1 MCRNPTSP
9 CVFEQEQFCE
19 PTDVKQQRTPL
30 PIIVGSGGISPAGRV
45 SFDHAYRRMVID
57 ALPEAKREATLSS
70 LAKLMGLASVGHS
83 DLDSATQQ
91 QILDGTLVRK
101 IEHFD
106 VERVAWNNTMSLGN
120 VGDSEQTFQVAKRQL
135 PQTLPEGWNVSEL
148 DDKTVL
154 VRCSGDLNVL
164 VQDLRPSKVT
174 SAGQLPTGFDPAA
187 LYPSRSHP
195 RGLQMTV
202 YGASDA
208 LRSTGFTIDELKGLV
223 RPDQI
228 GVYSGSAMGQ
238 LDQDGYGGLMQNA
251 LTGKRP
257 TSKNL
262 ALGLAEMPGD
272 FVNAY
277 VLGSVGETAG
287 IIGACATF
295 LYSVKRGMDEIR
307 SGSKRIV
314 IVGNAEAPVNPAVIE
329 GYRTMGA
336 LTEDEALMALDNS
349 TQPDNRRACRP
360 FSSNAGFTLAESSV
374 WIVLMDDALAME
386 SGARVLGSV
395 GDVFVNADGYKKSI
409 PGPGIGNYVTV
420 AKAMAAARGMLGED
434 GLRTGTYM
442 HAHGTGTPQ
451 NRVTESAI
459 MSEVAKAFGI
469 PRLSIAAIKSYV
481 GHSLA
486 PAGGDQLSAILGAWQ
501 DGIIPGIKTIDHIAD
516 DVAQENLHFPLQ
528 DEERDIA
535 SMRGAFVNSKGFGGN
550 NATGFFMSP
559 QQTEQMLEKRYG
571 AQAFAAAKRRQ
582 EAVESTAQA
591 YNDKAD
597 DGDIAPI
604 YRFGE
609 GVLEGKD
616 LTLTDR
622 AIRVPG
628 FEHSIELSDDN
639 PFDDMT

>member
-1 MCRNPTSP
+1 MS
-9 CVFEQEQFCE
+9 
-19 PTDVKQQRTPL
+19 QQRTPL
-30 PIIVGSGGISPAGRV
+30 PIIVGSGGVSPAGRV
-45 SFDHAYRRMVID
+45 SFNHAYRRMVLD
-57 ALPEAKREATLSS
+57 ALPANKRQTTLAS
-70 LAKLMGLASVGHS
+70 LGRLMGLGDNIADDGVEQ
-83 DLDSATQQ
+83 A
-91 QILDGTLVRK
+91 IRNGTLVRK

-106 VERVAWNNTMSLGN
+106 VERIQWNNAMTLGATN
-120 VGDSEQTFQVAKRQL
+120 DQGYTFQVAKRQM
-135 PQTLPEGWNVSEL
+135 PHHIPPNWTVSDL
-148 DDKTVL
+148 DDKHVL
-154 VRCSGDLNVL
+154 VHCQGDLAVL
-164 VQDLRPSKVT
+164 TQDLRPSRVT

-187 LYPSRSHP
+187 LYASRSHP

-208 LRSTGFTIDELKGLV
+208 LRSTGFSIEELKSMV
-223 RPDQI
+223 RPDQLA
-228 GVYSGSAMGQ
+228 VYSGSAMGQ

-251 LTGKRP
+251 FTGKRP

-262 ALGLAEMPGD
+262 ALGLPEMPGD

-295 LYSVKRGMDEIR
+295 LYNVKRGMDEIR

-314 IVGNAEAPVNPAVIE
+314 IVGNAEAPITPASIE

-349 TQPDNRRACRP
+349 DTPDNRRACRP

-374 WIVLMDDALAME
+374 WIVLMDDALALE
-386 SGARVLGSV
+386 SGARILGSV

-420 AKAMAAARGMLGED
+420 AKAMASARSMLGED
-434 GLRTGTYM
+434 GLRTSTYM

-459 MSEVAKAFGI
+459 MSKVAEAFDI
-469 PRLSIAAIKSYV
+469 PSLTIAAIKSYV

-501 DGIIPGIKTIDHIAD
+501 DGIVPGIKTIDHIAD
-516 DVAQENLHFPLQ
+516 DVARERLHFPMQ
-528 DEERDIA
+528 DEERDVDT
-535 SMRGAFVNSKGFGGN
+535 MRGAFINSKGFGGN

-559 QQTEQMLEKRYG
+559 KQTEQMLARRWG
-571 AQAFAAAKRRQ
+571 SSALTQARQRQ
-582 EAVESTAQA
+582 ENVLETAYAYDQA
-591 YNDKAD
+591 AD
-597 DGDIAPI
+597 SGEIAPI

-609 GVLEGKD
+609 GVLEGDD
-616 LTLTDR
+616 LEITDS
-622 AIRVPG
+622 AMKVPG
-628 FEHSIELSDDN
+628 FTQSINLDLEN
-639 PFDDMT
+639 PFDDMS

>member
-1 MCRNPTSP
+1 LS
-9 CVFEQEQFCE
+9 
-19 PTDVKQQRTPL
+19 QQRTPL

-45 SFDHAYRRMVID
+45 SFDHAYRRMVLD
-57 ALPEAKREATLSS
+57 SLPEAKRAATLTS
-70 LAKLMGLASVGHS
+70 LGRLMGLGDNIS
-83 DLDSATQQ
+83 DPATELA
-91 QILDGTLVRK
+91 IRNGTLVRK

-106 VERVAWNNTMSLGN
+106 VERVAWNNTMTLGSTEAD
-120 VGDSEQTFQVAKRQL
+120 GHRFRVAKRQL
-135 PQTLPEGWNVSEL
+135 PHHIPDNWSVTDL
-148 DDKTVL
+148 DNKHVLVHCQGDLTVL
-154 VRCSGDLNVL
+154 A
-164 VQDLRPSKVT
+164 QDLRPSRVT

-187 LYPSRSHP
+187 LYASRSHP

-208 LRSTGFTIDELKGLV
+208 LRSTGFTIEQLKNLV
-223 RPDQI
+223 CPDQLA
-228 GVYSGSAMGQ
+228 VYSGSAMGQ

-251 LTGKRP
+251 MTGKRP

-262 ALGLAEMPGD
+262 ALGLPEMPGD

-295 LYSVKRGMDEIR
+295 LYNVKRGMDEIR

-314 IVGNAEAPVNPAVIE
+314 IVGNAEAPINPAAIE

-336 LTEDEALMALDNS
+336 LSEDEALMALDQS
-349 TQPDNRRACRP
+349 DTADNRRACRP

-386 SGARVLGSV
+386 TGARILGSV

-420 AKAMAAARGMLGED
+420 AKAMASARSMLGED
-434 GLRTGTYM
+434 GLRTSTYM

-459 MSEVAKAFGI
+459 MSEVARVFGI
-469 PRLSIAAIKSYV
+469 PSLTVAAIKSYV

-516 DVAQENLHFPLQ
+516 DVAQAHLHFPMQ
-528 DEERDIA
+528 DEERDIT
-535 SMRGAFVNSKGFGGN
+535 SMRGAFINSKGFGGN

-559 QQTEQMLEKRYG
+559 GQTQAMLEKRWG
-571 AQAFAAAKRRQ
+571 AAAMTQAQRLQ
-582 EAVESTAQA
+582 EQTHAMAQA
-591 YNDKAD
+591 YNDAAD
-597 DGDIAPI
+597 SGDIAPI
-604 YRFGE
+604 YQFGE
-609 GVLEGKD
+609 GVLEGQD
-616 LTLTDR
+616 LTMSDT
-622 AIRVPG
+622 AISVPG
-628 FEHSIELSDDN
+628 FDHSIDLSLDN

>member
-1 MCRNPTSP
+1 MTQR
-9 CVFEQEQFCE
+9 
-19 PTDVKQQRTPL
+19 RTPL
-30 PIIVGSGGISPAGRV
+30 PIIVGSGGINPAGRV
-45 SFDHAYRRMVID
+45 SFNHAYRRMVLES
-57 ALPEAKREATLSS
+57 LPEQAQKTTLGS
-70 LAKLMGLASVGHS
+70 LAKLMGLAKC
-83 DLDSATQQ
+83 DKEETKA

-106 VERVAWNNTMSLGN
+106 VERIAWHNAMSLGKHPD
-120 VGDSEQTFQVAKRQL
+120 GEQTFIVAKRQL
-135 PQTLPEGWNVSEL
+135 PQTLPEAWRVTSL
-148 DDKTVL
+148 DDKHAL
-154 VRCSGDLNVL
+154 VRCIGDFNVL
-164 VQDLRPSKVT
+164 IQDLRPSRVT

-208 LRSTGFTIDELKGLV
+208 LRSTGFSIDELKSRV
-223 RPDQI
+223 RPDQFA
-228 GVYSGSAMGQ
+228 VYSGSAMGQ

-251 LTGKRP
+251 LVGKR
-257 TSKNL
+257 TTAKNT
-262 ALGLAEMPGD
+262 ALGLPEMPGD

-295 LYSVKRGMDEIR
+295 LYNVKRGMDEIR

-314 IVGNAEAPVNPAVIE
+314 MVGNAEAPITPSVIE

-336 LTEDEALMALDNS
+336 LAEDEALMALDG
-349 TQPDNRRACRP
+349 TAIPDNRRACRP

-386 SGARVLGSV
+386 SGARILGSV

-409 PGPGIGNYVTV
+409 PGPGIGNYITV
-420 AKAMAAARGMLGED
+420 AKAMASARTMLGEE
-434 GLRTGTYM
+434 GLRHSTYM

-459 MSEVAKAFGI
+459 MSELAQAFDV
-469 PRLSIAAIKSYV
+469 PQFTIAAIKSYL

-486 PAGGDQLSAILGAWQ
+486 PAGGDQLAAILGAWQ
-501 DGIIPGIKTIDHIAD
+501 DGIIPGIKTIDHIAN
-516 DVAQENLHFPLQ
+516 DVAQDRLHFPMRDQ
-528 DEERDIA
+528 ERDMDR
-535 SMRGAFVNSKGFGGN
+535 MRGAFVNSKGFGGN

-571 AQAFAAAKRRQ
+571 SKALTAAKQRQ
-582 EAVESTAQA
+582 EASEQKAQT
-591 YNDKAD
+591 YNDAAD
-597 DGDIAPI
+597 DGDFAPI
-604 YRFGE
+604 YQFGE
-609 GVLEGKD
+609 GVLEGSN
-616 LTLTDR
+616 LTITDHE
-622 AIRVPG
+622 ITVPG
-628 FEHSIELSDDN
+628 FAQKIQLTGDN
-639 PFDDMT
+639 PFEDMS